1 MGDSDKE
8 EFFDCDEISEIQFF
22 LSAFKGKWIKNL
34 KMKLKFTDTKEQTGQ
49 MGNDNNKL
57 LGNGK
62 FSDFSNGQK
71 SMWGGR

>member
-1 MGDSDKE
+1 MGDSDAE
-8 EFFDCDEISEIQFF
+8 EFFDCDEISEMQR
-22 LSAFKGKWIKNL
+22 AFKGKWIKNL
-34 KMKLKFTDTKEQTGQ
+34 KMKLEFTDTKEQTGQ
-49 MGNDNNKL
+49 MDNDCNKF